1 MKPNWRRRA
10 APQAERDRGALRR
23 LTMHQASHVLINYAY
38 NVGIEQIRVG
48 RGVRTDSLDQL
59 DGVCF
64 WRTKTGEGI
73 DPSVLV

>member
-1 MKPNWRRRA
+1 MRTDCRRRA
-10 APQAERDRGALRR
+10 ARQAERDRGALRR
-23 LTMHQASHVLINYAY
+23 LAMHEASHALINYAY